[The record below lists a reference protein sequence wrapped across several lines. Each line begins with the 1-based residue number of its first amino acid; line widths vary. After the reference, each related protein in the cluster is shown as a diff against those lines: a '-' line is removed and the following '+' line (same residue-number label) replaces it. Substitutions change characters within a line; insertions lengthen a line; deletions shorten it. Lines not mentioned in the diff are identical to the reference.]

1 MKIIIECF
9 DTKKTINVGLVNE
22 FEPKHSTVD
31 TSQHFNTI
39 NKNYTKFKLKLN

>member
-9 DTKKTINVGLVNE
+9 DSKKTINVGLENE

-31 TSQHFNTI
+31 KSQHFNTS
-39 NKNYTKFKLKLN
+39 NKNYTKFKLKS